1 VGVLPL
7 KCFDMILA
15 EDWLE
20 AYGPMWVHWSN
31 KFVSDVGVLPLKYF
45 KVMRFT
51 HLGRIITLQ
60 GLKHENKLCP
70 LISDN
75 KLKGFLNRQAMTQ
88 LCSAMF

>member
-1 VGVLPL
+1 
-7 KCFDMILA
+7 
-15 EDWLE
+15 
-20 AYGPMWVHWSN
+20 
-31 KFVSDVGVLPLKYF
+31 
-45 KVMRFT
+45 MRFT